1 MGEFSVAFVAN
12 GNASALYCDL
22 LFFCT
27 VSGKK
32 E

>member
-1 MGEFSVAFVAN
+1 MGGYSVSFLAN
-12 GNASALYCDL
+12 DNAHALYGNL